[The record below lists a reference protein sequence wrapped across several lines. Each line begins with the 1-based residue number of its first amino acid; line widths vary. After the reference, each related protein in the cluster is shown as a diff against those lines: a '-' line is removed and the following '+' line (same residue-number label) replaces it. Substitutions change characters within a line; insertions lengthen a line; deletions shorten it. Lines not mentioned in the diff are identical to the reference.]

1 MTNLINTSCDLN
13 SNSLVSFVYVH
24 VCVHV
29 CRYMYVCV
37 CVVVCFG
44 FIVFMVYLHK

>member
-24 VCVHV
+24 VCVYV
-29 CRYMYVCV
+29 YVCV

>member
-24 VCVHV
+24 VCV
-29 CRYMYVCV
+29 YVCMYM